1 MVEYTDIILTL
12 ILVVVGGCL
21 FIFGK
26 MGVAKGWFK
35 NDDAISTI
43 DFIDK
48 ILDAIKPALSLLTED
63 NVIATKLIIAFE
75 GVIDYALELLETGEL
90 DKLEL
95 LRFAYL
101 QAENAGLELDIKEK
115 KIIES
120 VVATIFLFIQ

>member
-1 MVEYTDIILTL
+1 
-12 ILVVVGGCL
+12 
-21 FIFGK
+21 
-26 MGVAKGWFK
+26 
-35 NDDAISTI
+35 
-43 DFIDK
+43 
-48 ILDAIKPALSLLTED
+48 
-63 NVIATKLIIAFE
+63 VIATKLIIAFE